1 LSDVVGRKITHVQIN
16 RDTALSILTSVG
28 VEEKTAGY
36 LVDMEVDISN
46 GAEQKL
52 IDANEG
58 NVVRGKTTLK
68 EFFEKN
74 KAVWSK

>member
-1 LSDVVGRKITHVQIN
+1 MSDVVGRKITHVQIN